1 MKTLRIFWSLMLIL
15 GLTLTAACENKQPDT
30 PGASSTIS
38 LKASIV
44 EASGDGGEY
53 SINYT
58 ITNPVEGGVISAMT
72 TANWI
77 GKWNTDEAG
86 KITFTVAP
94 NNSNEPR
101 EAVIEVAYSA
111 IEQSE
116 TFTVKQEGSSHDA
129 IRMECIA
136 NETTSL
142 TIRVKPLNNDFEYIV
157 RSYTKDYVDVFG
169 LTDSD
174 VIFAHDMDAL
184 KHEAGGYGLH
194 NYLQMISHIG
204 QTDHTINNLTP
215 DTDYVVFAYHVDVT
229 TSYPTLV
236 GEVFRIDARTA
247 KPEVSD
253 EIVIDI
259 SAELDGT
266 AVLLSMNPGEYDG
279 FYHHGCWSVD
289 DFYTY
294 YGAGADMQ
302 DTFIKKWYDTMDV
315 QKSFGKTLS
324 QIFGEFCLRG
334 TKTLTYDE
342 LYADTDYVFF
352 AFAIDPDTGFA
363 TSECFIEQ
371 ITTNKAEQNSMTID
385 IRVENLSSTTADIYW
400 TASDPN
406 GRFARGLY
414 NIDDWNKAG
423 STDEERL
430 ATFVREDVLFKA
442 TGSTDMNPAKL
453 TPDTEYIAFAYGV
466 DGGAATTGIFK
477 HKFRSEPKIVGNSVL
492 TISFDNYYLL
502 SDLAA
507 YDPTNFASYES
518 YTGTVLLPVD
528 ITVEPYAYDIY
539 YMSMALVS
547 DYYTDDEWLNIL
559 KNNQQYDRNHYNFY
573 LYVDTTYTILGAA
586 KDSNGNWGPLFK
598 QEITPT
604 LSGCSDTAGYT
615 HESNN

>member
-1 MKTLRIFWSLMLIL
+1 MKTLRILWSLMLIL
-15 GLTLTAACENKQPDT
+15 GLTLTTACDNKQPDV
-30 PGASSTIS
+30 PSANSTIS

-58 ITNPVEGGVISAMT
+58 ITNPVDGGEISAIT

-94 NNSNEPR
+94 NNSNDPR
-101 EAVIEVAYSA
+101 EAVVEVAYSA
-111 IEQSE
+111 IEKSE

-142 TIRVKPLNNDFEYIV
+142 TIRVKPLNNEIEYII

-169 LTDSD
+169 LEDSD

-194 NYLQMISHIG
+194 NYLQMISYIG
-204 QTDHTINNLTP
+204 QTDHTIENLTP
-215 DTDYVVFAYHVDVT
+215 DTDYVIFAYHVDVT

-247 KPEVSD
+247 KPEISE
-253 EIVIDI
+253 EIIIDL
-259 SAELDGT
+259 SAELDGLT
-266 AVLLSMNPGEYDG
+266 VLLSMNPGEYDG
-279 FYHHGCWSVD
+279 FYHYGCWSVD
-289 DFYTY
+289 DFYSY
-294 YGAGADMQ
+294 YGAGADME
-302 DTFIKKWYDTMDV
+302 DTFIKKWYDTMVV

-324 QIFGEFCLRG
+324 QIFNEFCLRG
-334 TKTLTYDE
+334 AETLTYND
-342 LYADTDYVFF
+342 LYAETDYVFF

-363 TSECFIEQ
+363 TSECFIEEV
-371 ITTNKAEQNSMTID
+371 TTNKAVQNNMTID
-385 IRVENLSSTTADIYW
+385 IRIENISSTTADVYW
-400 TASDPN
+400 TASDAN
-406 GRFARGLY
+406 ARFARSVY
-414 NIDDWNKAG
+414 SIDDWNKAG

-442 TGSTDMNPAKL
+442 TGSTDMNLSKL

-466 DGGAATTGIFK
+466 DGGAATTGLFK
-477 HKFRSEPKIVGNSVL
+477 KEFRTEPKIVGNSVL
-492 TISFDNYYLL
+492 TLTYDNYYLL
-502 SDLAA
+502 SDLAV

-518 YTGTVLLPVD
+518 YTGTVLLPAK

-547 DYYTDDEWLNIL
+547 DYYTDDQWLNIL

-573 LYVDTTYTILGAA
+573 LSVDTTYTILGVA

-604 LSGCSDTAGYT
+604 ASGCSDTAGYI